1 MSNIITVSG
10 LNLYAKTLLE
20 SDSRLKNIWLKGEIS
35 NLTDHYRFSEQR
47 SAGCCMDEGKWR
59 NAAPSAGTACLGT
72 EFGDTTINN
81 IQGDRHY
88 GTTL

>member
-35 NLTDHYRFSEQR
+35 NLTDHYRS
-47 SAGCCMDEGKWR
+47 GHMYLTLKDEH
-59 NAAPSAGTACLGT
+59 C
-72 EFGDTTINN
+72 
-81 IQGDRHY
+81 
-88 GTTL
+88 